1 MCPFY
6 DENLYHNACIGFF
19 QKKVKKLVDIY
30 IAQWYYLTCVSGK
43 PYEIRHA
50 GVLELADRLD

>member
-1 MCPFY
+1 MVKISIIMRS
-6 DENLYHNACIGFF
+6 LHFF

-30 IAQWYYLTCVSGK
+30 IAQWYYLTCVGGK